1 MPESKKIWKK
11 VLVATIWM
19 LVAAGTIVLLIAATR
34 QQSAQVCR
42 SVEVTITGVNGVNYI
57 SEKEVLNTISGGRP
71 DLMKGVLI
79 KTFDLKQLEELLE
92 QNLWIRNAELFFDN
106 QEVLH
111 VDVQERIPVA
121 RVFTLSGSSFY
132 VDEEGKQL
140 PATMNQVARVPV
152 FTSFPELTK
161 PLMGKDS
168 VLLLQV
174 RDMGAFLLNHAF
186 WMAQVD
192 QVHINNYEME
202 LVPKLGRHD
211 ILFGAGMQIE
221 QKFKRLELFYQQ
233 IMKKTG
239 WNYYS
244 TLDVRYNKQL
254 VAVRR
259 DSASLFA
266 SFVIP
271 KDPLQ
276 ISTTIDSARLEKDT
290 SLSVIPLPTTAA
302 PVKKDTV
309 QQQPT
314 VVTPVQKVSTKPAA
328 TKKVE
333 QPRKSEEEQI
343 LNEVKSQPVKKPEN
357 KQKATPKAVMPPK
370 DNNKK

>member
-1 MPESKKIWKK
+1 MPEAKKIWKK

-34 QQSAQVCR
+34 QQSAQVCS

-57 SEKEVLNTISGGRP
+57 SENEVLNTIAGGRP
-71 DLMKGVLI
+71 DLLKGARI
-79 KTFDLKQLEELLE
+79 KTFDLQQLEELLE

-121 RVFTLSGSSFY
+121 RVFTLSGTTFY

-140 PATMNQVARVPV
+140 PATNNQVARVPV

-174 RDMGAFLLNHAF
+174 RDMGNYLLHHAF
-186 WMAQVD
+186 WMAQVE
-192 QVHINNYEME
+192 QVQINNYEME

-211 ILFGAGMQIE
+211 ILFGAGTQIE

-244 TLDVRYNKQL
+244 KLDVRYNKQL

-271 KDPLQ
+271 KDQLQ

-290 SLSVIPLPTTAA
+290 SLIVVPPSATAS

-309 QQQPT
+309 QKKAT
-314 VVTPVQKVSTKPAA
+314 VVPPVQKASVGSTA
-328 TKKVE
+328 TKKSVE
-333 QPRKSEEEQI
+333 QPKKSEEDQI
-343 LNEVKSQPVKKPEN
+343 LNEVKSQPVKKQES
-357 KQKATPKAVMPPK
+357 KQKTTPKAVMPPK
-370 DNNKK
+370 EN